1 MLDDGV
7 SPDIIPLSKRLELA
21 KQQLKERKNAGS
33 RSSVAPG
40 GEAQSGGSASDGAI
54 RGNKAGTSSASRGN
68 RNHPG
73 SSGNDEDARGLDRK
87 ADSGYSPNGG
97 RVSRNS
103 GRGAQAGGQDARKA
117 SLLSYQEK
125 AIHSLKRALTYAGFD
140 LQGDA
145 RGLTDKE
152 QEELRPQV
160 AMFFQ
165 RVGIALDWGVTHSN
179 KAKAE
184 SEIWVFE
191 DEEADKLADIY
202 LKRARKIGWMA
213 EVARQVQHLEDVG
226 DASDVAAILGKR
238 IIATGMFYPS
248 NGGFGVWL

>member
-1 MLDDGV
+1 
-7 SPDIIPLSKRLELA
+7 
-21 KQQLKERKNAGS
+21 
-33 RSSVAPG
+33 
-40 GEAQSGGSASDGAI
+40 
-54 RGNKAGTSSASRGN
+54 
-68 RNHPG
+68 
-73 SSGNDEDARGLDRK
+73 
-87 ADSGYSPNGG
+87 
-97 RVSRNS
+97 
-103 GRGAQAGGQDARKA
+103 
-117 SLLSYQEK
+117 
-125 AIHSLKRALTYAGFD
+125 
-140 LQGDA
+140 
-145 RGLTDKE
+145 
-152 QEELRPQV
+152 
-160 AMFFQ
+160 MFFQ